1 MLGQAGATLGRTL
14 RLWGLSV
21 AVFFLLSAGLA
32 MVCPLM
38 EGVTVAGRFSLIP
51 RCLH

>member
-1 MLGQAGATLGRTL
+1 MLGQAGLTLARTL
-14 RLWGLSV
+14 RLQGLSA

-32 MVCPLM
+32 MVCPLK
-38 EGVTVAGRFSLIP
+38 EGMTVAGRSSLIP